1 MIGIQRMDMA
11 TSARTKTLRENIY
24 YFLCE
29 ILLLYL
35 PTIISSQSCAFFLKR
50 CQISIVKMV
59 ELELNIDVNE
69 DINAAIIQA
78 NVKPRIARIE

>member
-1 MIGIQRMDMA
+1 MA
-11 TSARTKTLRENIY
+11 TNARTKTLGENIFHSL
-24 YFLCE
+24 FLCG
-29 ILLLYL
+29 ILLFYL